1 MYGLGNWP
9 AVAEHVGVKS
19 KEAVRAHYRQ
29 IYLLSKHFP
38 EPEPAPQMA
47 NVPLLYPRSSI
58 LCLVVKV
65 AMRAQ
70 IALLLSVDLS
80 VLGCHVALQGLCDG
94 SKSGDLAW
102 QGTWGGGV

>member
-47 NVPLLYPRSSI
+47 DVTPHS
-58 LCLVVKV
+58 
-65 AMRAQ
+65 
-70 IALLLSVDLS
+70 LSLPPY
-80 VLGCHVALQGLCDG
+80 C
-94 SKSGDLAW
+94 
-102 QGTWGGGV
+102 